1 MALRWIGALVD
12 PPMAE
17 FTTMAFSNAARV
29 MMSEGRR
36 SSRTISTIRSPV
48 RYAIWARS
56 RYGAGMAAD
65 PGSCMPSASASE
77 FMVVAVPIVEQ

>member
-17 FTTMAFSNAARV
+17 FTTMAFSKASRV

-36 SSRTISTIRSPV
+36 SCRTISTIRSPV
-48 RYAIWARS
+48 R
-56 RYGAGMAAD
+56 
-65 PGSCMPSASASE
+65 
-77 FMVVAVPIVEQ
+77 